1 MSLFT
6 DNDKT
11 GKWAACHLKTAPPAE
26 NGAAESRPQ
35 PPLFDFL
42 GIALTRKCT
51 ARCRMCCFECSPQ
64 QTEELDGELVL
75 RMIQEAAG
83 IPEIKKI
90 GFTGGEAMLR
100 EELLLTCIRR
110 TKQYGMQASQTTNGY
125 WAATAEAARLRLEN
139 NCSAELESMTVSM
152 EH

>member
-1 MSLFT
+1 MKYYLSIQT
-6 DNDKT
+6 QDI
-11 GKWAACHLKTAPPAE
+11 AE
-26 NGAAESRPQ
+26 NGAAEARPQ

-51 ARCRMCCFECSPQ
+51 ARCRICCFECSPQ

-110 TKQYGMQASQTTNGY
+110 TKQYGM
-125 WAATAEAARLRLEN
+125 
-139 NCSAELESMTVSM
+139 
-152 EH
+152 